1 MNARRI
7 QFAGSFLMLALA
19 IFCLFGHTYALD
31 RGFGPSVL
39 VLIAIIACA
48 ASAFAVLLMCAAT
61 DPR

>member
-1 MNARRI
+1 MSAHRM
-7 QFAGSFLMLALA
+7 QFAGSFIMLALA
-19 IFCLFGHTYALD
+19 FCCLFGHAYALNQ
-31 RGFGPSVL
+31 GFGPSML